1 MTYRASIK
9 CKPKPNSNWRSCADE
24 AFAKIRSGFNI
35 LTLFSSLGAKLCK
48 TWNRKRI
55 LERPLK
61 SYTKYETCFKNN
73 VNLSVLA
80 KNLLLAT
87 LLSGLKQHN
96 ISSAF
101 DVRILIAHT
110 TYTPLWPVQTK
121 FVWAH
126 PLWYTPAMLPR
137 KDWVSISDKI
147 KIKKR
152 SIANNGNWPEHK
164 QTRSIVNWRVC
175 SSKKTDKTQ
184 LEYLWKIRKFSGLH
198 FARKQ
203 AQYRFEKTK
212 GFRVK
217 DFCADNSKNVSVWK
231 NWRSGKRQ
239 SLHRQLVYYLY

>member
-1 MTYRASIK
+1 MTDRASIK
-9 CKPKPNSNWRSCADE
+9 CKPKPNSNWRSFADE
-24 AFAKIRSGFNI
+24 AKIRSGFNI

-61 SYTKYETCFKNN
+61 SYTKYETCFKNK
-73 VNLSVLA
+73 VNLNVLA

-110 TYTPLWPVQTK
+110 TYTPLWPVQRK

-137 KDWVSISDKI
+137 KDWFSISDKI

-152 SIANNGNWPEHK
+152 SIANNGIDLSTNRLVRSQIDEFVLQRR
-164 QTRSIVNWRVC
+164 QTRHSWNTCERYENFQVYISRGSRHSIVLKRPK
-175 SSKKTDKTQ
+175 S
-184 LEYLWKIRKFSGLH
+184 F
-198 FARKQ
+198 
-203 AQYRFEKTK
+203 
-212 GFRVK
+212 
-217 DFCADNSKNVSVWK
+217 VSNIFVPTIPK
-231 NWRSGKRQ
+231 M
-239 SLHRQLVYYLY
+239 